1 MQLFSDTGITSLT
14 SAPAWFFR
22 NAGAGSN
29 SASITGSISGT
40 TLTVSDTV
48 TGTVAV
54 GQIITGNNVAANTT
68 ITGFLSGTN
77 GGDGTYSVSTSQTV
91 VSETLS
97 LSGSTA
103 FYGLAVAELN
113 GVTGS
118 DANAPANSDFIQFQ
132 GYRAVAIGNGT
143 GSNAAGAAAGPS
155 FQITPDL
162 SHYASGAIDLINQ
175 EASSGNHTGAPT
187 ALQFAPNVGPGSGYS
202 LAWND
207 IVTDSNG
214 THEQVEFAIYGP
226 SLSPGQQ
233 LVSQSTFQIADG
245 NAQNIR
251 LATTTINGVNVA
263 ILAYGDDT
271 GTHVVEFNATSAAI
285 TGTISGNTLTV
296 SAVSAGSLA
305 IGDAVTGAGIAANTT
320 ITAFGTGRG
329 GDGTYTLSTTNSV
342 TSAEFDS
349 RRRRQSDRIF
359 RRSVDH
365 DVRPAHPSR
374 RWPHCADLRQHA
386 RCHRNHTNRDQRVRF
401 ADAGPDHQRFGVN
414 HRQHFGQY
422 ADRQRGLLRRPRSW
436 ADRHRY
442 RHCGQY
448 DDHRPWHRHRRH
460 RHLYARARR
469 RLFPPSPSAR
479 ISATARTNT
488 SPAPAAPTRS
498 PARTMSTTSDYYV
511 GADTTI
517 GSGPNDTFNGGT
529 GGWNVAVFA
538 DGMPDYSVVA
548 LAGGYVV
555 TENVD
560 AAHSGSLTVNGNV
573 ETLAFAPT
581 QDPTPPATARSRRP
595 AVAWRFCR
603 APAKT

>member
-342 TSAEFDS
+342 TSAELIAVDGGNQIASFVDPSTTTFD
-349 RRRRQSDRIF
+349 QLTLLGDGRIALTYDNTLDAIGTTQT
-359 RRSVDH
+359 VTN
-365 DVRPAHPSR
+365 VY
-374 RWPHCADLRQHA
+374 DLR
-386 RCHRNHTNRDQRVRF
+386 T
-401 ADAGPDHQRFGVN
+401 P
-414 HRQHFGQY
+414 GQTINDSASITGSTLGNTLTVSAVSY
-422 ADRQRGLLRRPRSW
+422 GAL
-436 ADRHRY
+436 AV
-442 RHCGQY
+442 GQTVTGTGIAANTTITALGTGTGGTGTY
-448 DDHRPWHRHRRH
+448 T
-460 RHLYARARR
+460 LSTSQTVSSE
-469 RLFPPSPSAR
+469 FISTS
-479 ISATARTNT
+479 SATARTNT

-498 PARTMSTTSDYYV
+498 PARTMSTTS
-511 GADTTI
+511 I
-517 GSGPNDTFNGGT
+517 IMS
-529 GGWNVAVFA
+529 
-538 DGMPDYSVVA
+538 
-548 LAGGYVV
+548 
-555 TENVD
+555 
-560 AAHSGSLTVNGNV
+560 
-573 ETLAFAPT
+573 APT
-581 QDPTPPATARSRRP
+581 PRSARARTTRSTA
-595 AVAWRFCR
+595 
-603 APAKT
+603 APAAGTWRSSPTACPTTRSWPWRAVTSLPKTSTRRTAAR